1 MSYADLLIW
10 QYKGQPRATATAA
23 LISDT
28 FSTTWNGLA
37 DLRQTLDIEKATGTA
52 LDLIGQHVGQ
62 SRVLSSERTPVRHD
76 LSLDDAAYRFLIKC
90 RIAKNHMTGTAPNME
105 EVLDFIFPGSAAV
118 LDHYDMSYTVFVST
132 AMISD
137 VIGHAITAL
146 DILPRPAGVR
156 VRYNLVTHLPFGYER
171 SNRNY
176 THGTFGDPPE
186 R

>member
-1 MSYADLLIW
+1 
-10 QYKGQPRATATAA
+10 
-23 LISDT
+23 
-28 FSTTWNGLA
+28 
-37 DLRQTLDIEKATGTA
+37 
-52 LDLIGQHVGQ
+52 
-62 SRVLSSERTPVRHD
+62 
-76 LSLDDAAYRFLIKC
+76 
-90 RIAKNHMTGTAPNME
+90 
-105 EVLDFIFPGSAAV
+105 DFIFPGSAAV

-137 VIGHAITAL
+137 VIRHAITAL

>member
-1 MSYADLLIW
+1 M
-10 QYKGQPRATATAA
+10 
-23 LISDT
+23 
-28 FSTTWNGLA
+28 
-37 DLRQTLDIEKATGTA
+37 RQ
-52 LDLIGQHVGQ
+52 
-62 SRVLSSERTPVRHD
+62 D

-105 EVLDFIFPGSAAV
+105 EVLDFIFPGNAAV

-137 VIGHAITAL
+137 VIRHAITTL

-176 THGTFGDPPE
+176 TRRLWRPARAITHDRTLLPYPFAHQGDMIHVPEAKDSHGFVSYTQGWGPDYQKI
-186 R
+186 